1 MSDYLSTEN
10 QVACLAQAIR
20 NGEYPSIAEATREN
34 PDLYGR
40 VKNRVAGRT
49 SRSDR
54 PATNRLLSD
63 TEEEGIML
71 WITRLNDIGQ
81 RPGIS
86 MLERFVNRILA
97 DRHTD
102 STKPPPTCGTK
113 WATRFCKRQ
122 KVALRTEVPKEA
134 KRQAAE
140 DPVLVKEWFDALG
153 RDIEKYA
160 VQHEDMYNMDE
171 SGVRIGQGKKE
182 KVLIIHNKAARC
194 EAGKAFS
201 RESVTITETI
211 CADGHIIPPF
221 IIFKGKTHQMRWYSE
236 TTIPDS
242 YTIGVS
248 DTAYTNDEIALEWI
262 KHFDLHTQNR
272 TKGAY
277 RLLILDGH
285 GSHET
290 LEFTQYCID
299 RKILLACFPAHLTH
313 KMQPLDVV
321 VFQPFK
327 HWYGEAVNQA
337 YRTGAFEIDKM
348 EFLHLIPD
356 VRKRTFKKATI
367 KAAFAETGL
376 YPFNPKK
383 VLDKLPLPR
392 EATPEKDLWSTTID
406 ITTPKTLRQ
415 ASDLASYIRQNWQE

>member
-113 WATRFCKRQ
+113 WPTRFCKRQ

-182 KVLIIHNKAARC
+182 KVLIIHNKAVWC
-194 EAGKAFS
+194 KAGKTFS

-211 CADGHIIPPF
+211 CADGHVIPPL
-221 IIFKGKTHQMRWYSE
+221 IIFKCKTY
-236 TTIPDS
+236 
-242 YTIGVS
+242 
-248 DTAYTNDEIALEWI
+248 
-262 KHFDLHTQNR
+262 
-272 TKGAY
+272 
-277 RLLILDGH
+277 
-285 GSHET
+285 
-290 LEFTQYCID
+290 
-299 RKILLACFPAHLTH
+299 
-313 KMQPLDVV
+313 
-321 VFQPFK
+321 
-327 HWYGEAVNQA
+327 
-337 YRTGAFEIDKM
+337 
-348 EFLHLIPD
+348 
-356 VRKRTFKKATI
+356 
-367 KAAFAETGL
+367 
-376 YPFNPKK
+376 
-383 VLDKLPLPR
+383 
-392 EATPEKDLWSTTID
+392 
-406 ITTPKTLRQ
+406 
-415 ASDLASYIRQNWQE
+415 